1 MEITDIDHVKD
12 IDVASRNGL
21 TRKLIIRP
29 SINSHEIV
37 LRVMNLDRGCATTL
51 HLHPFPH
58 IWKIEKGQGLL
69 VDQNN
74 REESVIA
81 GNYIFIKSNEPHSLK
96 NNSENN
102 LEYLCFGTIDSENI
116 KPSLIK

>member
-12 IDVASRNGL
+12 IDVISRNGL
-21 TRKLIIRP
+21 TRKLIIGP
-29 SINSHEIV
+29 SIDSNEIV
-37 LRVMNLDRGCATTL
+37 LRIMNLDRGCATPL
-51 HLHPFPH
+51 HSHPFPH

-74 REESVIA
+74 REVSVIA
-81 GNYIFIKSNEPHSLK
+81 GNYIFIKSNEPHSLR

-116 KPSLIK
+116 KPCLIK